1 MFAAVMNLRTRRLIR
16 ALQLQGAVGVENAK
30 PWSELN
36 LPAAVFGSSQPARRL
51 LRRGILVR
59 TPQDRYYLDLAA
71 YARFRASILQFA
83 CVMGAL
89 AVLVAVLY
97 LKGLIVA

>member
-1 MFAAVMNLRTRRLIR
+1 MSAAVMNVRTRRLIR
-16 ALQLQGAVGVENAK
+16 ALRQQGVVGVENAK

-36 LPAAVFGSSQPARRL
+36 LPSGSLGLEQPVRRL

-59 TPQDRYYLDLAA
+59 TPQDTYYLDLAA
-71 YARFRASILQFA
+71 YARFRAGVLQFA
-83 CVMGAL
+83 CVVCAL

-97 LKGLIVA
+97 LKGLIGA